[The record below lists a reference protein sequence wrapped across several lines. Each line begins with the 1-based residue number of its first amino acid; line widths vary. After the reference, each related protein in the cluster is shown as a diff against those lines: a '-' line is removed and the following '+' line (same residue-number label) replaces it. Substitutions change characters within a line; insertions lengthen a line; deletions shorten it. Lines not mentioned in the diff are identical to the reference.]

1 MRQRDY
7 FFDNAKFILIA
18 FVVFGHLL
26 KSFVNDNET
35 IYAVYKTIYTFHM
48 PAFIL
53 VSGFFAKGFYK
64 KGYLAKITKKLI
76 LPYVIFQVI
85 YSIFYYFLYSKSNF
99 KMDLFDP
106 QWSLWF
112 LISLFCWNIMLLGF
126 AKLKPMIGISI
137 SLGAALLVGYIDSI
151 SNYLSLSRTFVF
163 FPMFLI
169 GYYLGKDQLE
179 KIFTFK
185 FRAWAFIMI
194 AVVFLGFYIYPEIN
208 YKWLLGSKP
217 YSELE
222 TTSVISMYK
231 RLGFYGLSLIMVFSF
246 LAFIPRGQYFFTK
259 WGKQTLYVYL
269 LHGFFVRVFRESE
282 IHNYFTEFENYI
294 MLAGISLMI
303 TMILSSKV
311 ITSLAQPIIELKI
324 SRTKNLLYKIGVYLN
339 INRRDTS
346 EKQST
351 TYR

>member
-7 FFDNAKFILIA
+7 YFDNARFFLIA

-26 KSFVNDNET
+26 KTFVNDNEL
-35 IYAVYKTIYTFHM
+35 IYSLYKTIYTFHM

-76 LPYVIFQVI
+76 LPYIIFQMI
-85 YSIFYYFLYSKSNF
+85 YAVYYFYLYSKSRLTV
-99 KMDLFDP
+99 DLLDP

-112 LISLFCWNIMLLGF
+112 LVSLFCWNIMLLGF
-126 AKLKPMIGISI
+126 AKLKPAMGIFIALSIALAIGY
-137 SLGAALLVGYIDSI
+137 VDSV

-169 GYYLGKDQLE
+169 GYHLSKDHIKQLFTI
-179 KIFTFK
+179 KMRTVAFVVMAAIF
-185 FRAWAFIMI
+185 I
-194 AVVFLGFYIYPEIN
+194 GFYINPDIN

-222 TTSVISMYK
+222 AASLISMFK

-246 LAFIPRGQYFFTK
+246 LAFVPRGQYFFTI

-269 LHGFFVRVFRESE
+269 LHGFFVRFFRESDLK
-282 IHNYFTEFENYI
+282 NYFTNLENFL
-294 MLAGISLMI
+294 MLGGISLII
-303 TMILSSKV
+303 TIILSSRV
-311 ITSLAQPIIELKI
+311 TASITQPIIELEFY
-324 SRTKNLLYKIGVYLN
+324 RTRKLIQSFGMYMRLYKE
-339 INRRDTS
+339 RWQ
-346 EKQST
+346 KQSSS
-351 TYR
+351 Y